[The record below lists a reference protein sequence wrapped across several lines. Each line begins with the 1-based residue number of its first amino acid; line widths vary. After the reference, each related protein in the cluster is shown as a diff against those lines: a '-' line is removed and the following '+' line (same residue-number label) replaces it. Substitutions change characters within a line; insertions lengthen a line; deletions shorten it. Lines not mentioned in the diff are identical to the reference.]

1 MIRYQST
8 TLPKGAVARALMVF
22 AALGAGFF
30 YLLEIVAK
38 SSEKELLSFIVLGA
52 FFLGCVAVIV
62 IFFVN
67 VRAVWEIS
75 EKGIAESI
83 FPRWKWLPFGV
94 YRDRSVPW
102 DLVVS
107 VDASD
112 TVSSILGQEKK
123 HFVVRLS
130 QGDALRIY
138 KKSLSDDDIYDA
150 VLAAVLARGV
160 ASAAGEAQTVEP
172 RAEVPL
178 EKSFW
183 KKPIGRGLAC
193 LFIGLVGLFIMF
205 DLLSDVNMNGS
216 TRFRLYFLLLP
227 GAAVACWLAFS
238 PDKNRR

>member
-8 TLPKGAVARALMVF
+8 TLPKGALTRALVAF
-22 AALGAGFF
+22 AALFAAMF
-30 YLLEIVAK
+30 YLTEKIPK
-38 SSEKELLSFIVLGA
+38 GPESERFFLILLGA
-52 FFLGCVAVIV
+52 FFLSCLAVVV
-62 IFFVN
+62 IFFLN
-67 VRAVWEIS
+67 VRAAWEIS
-75 EKGIAESI
+75 EKGISESI

-107 VDASD
+107 VDDSD

-138 KKSLSDDDIYDA
+138 KKGSSDDDMYDA

-160 ASAAGEAQTVEP
+160 TSTGGQAQAGAP

-178 EKSFW
+178 EKGFW
-183 KKPIGRGLAC
+183 KKPIGRAIAIASIGAVCLLA
-193 LFIGLVGLFIMF
+193 LF
-205 DLLSDVNMNGS
+205 DLLSVLNLQGS
-216 TRFRLYFLLLP
+216 TRMRLYLWLLP
-227 GAAVACWLAFS
+227 GAAIACWLAFG
-238 PDKNRR
+238 PDKRKH